1 MGLRACA
8 YKTASGRGNWPNRD
22 PIGERGGINLYGY
35 VGNNPINYFDP
46 FGLDGAAALGA
57 LEEGGVYAGEE
68 EAVGLGPEDPAADI
82 AAAGTLLAA
91 LGVAAWDY
99 FQPAVPTAS
108 QSTSLPW
115 TGTPGSIA
123 TSDTHDGKPKQA
135 REYGPDGYPKTD
147 TDYDHDHG
155 QGKPHCHDVGRPSDG
170 SPPTHN
176 DRAPGRPPTPSDP
189 THPNG

>member
-1 MGLRACA
+1 MPPLAFDGDR
-8 YKTASGRGNWPNRD
+8 GRGQKGTPNELRQGD
-22 PIGERGGINLYGY
+22 CQAMDHNGSFGICLQ
-35 VGNNPINYFDP
+35 
-46 FGLDGAAALGA
+46 GLHRPGQVVRFSAHDLAIHSAWVAWRKPGSCPVLGA
-57 LEEGGVYAGEE
+57 ICHYHE
-68 EAVGLGPEDPAADI
+68 
-82 AAAGTLLAA
+82 
-91 LGVAAWDY
+91 
-99 FQPAVPTAS
+99 PT
-108 QSTSLPW
+108 PF
-115 TGTPGSIA
+115 
-123 TSDTHDGKPKQA
+123 